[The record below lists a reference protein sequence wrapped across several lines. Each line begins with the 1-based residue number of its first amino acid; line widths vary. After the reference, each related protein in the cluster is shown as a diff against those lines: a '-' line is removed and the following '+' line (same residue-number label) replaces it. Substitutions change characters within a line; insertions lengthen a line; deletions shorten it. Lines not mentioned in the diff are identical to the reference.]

1 MWKLLLMGFIHSTL
15 SSLFFFMSINFDFHF
30 GRIDNLSASWLN
42 KNEIPRNQKVHF
54 CYTTFLCHG
63 TFDHSVH
70 TIPPTDDNCQRQT
83 LLHRILRAWFL
94 SSWIYCEIMKLH
106 CYKKAEA
113 VWAKSGGEI
122 VPESQWENVSDGS
135 IHPLAPCP
143 TSTFAVKISP
153 VTLAGMVSKSQC
165 RLKCAPFPWSL
176 CLEFLYGQTVQLSVE
191 MSSHKH
197 LLMD

>member
-106 CYKKAEA
+106 CYKKSRGSLSEE
-113 VWAKSGGEI
+113 W
-122 VPESQWENVSDGS
+122 WWNCCRVSVGKRQRWKHPSLGALPNFHLCCEDFPCDLGRDG
-135 IHPLAPCP
+135 L
-143 TSTFAVKISP
+143 
-153 VTLAGMVSKSQC
+153 
-165 RLKCAPFPWSL
+165 
-176 CLEFLYGQTVQLSVE
+176 
-191 MSSHKH
+191 
-197 LLMD
+197 